1 MFTLD
6 SDSFHNLLDEDLLGL
21 VLMLNVLYVI
31 HESLLFVFDVLF
43 QDVFLTKVQTLALA
57 QGVWLCEH
65 I

>member
-57 QGVWLCEH
+57 KGIWLCEH